1 MSQMALT
8 AISLQAPITS
18 YDILD
23 NFEGRTGKFIK
34 GFLLN
39 TKRNKNGWKV
49 SWESILKYASDFIN
63 HPGIY
68 YEVSEDEPDHTEGR
82 TYKENMANQEDYRV
96 VNIVSVSLDEDT
108 QTLNYVGE
116 ILDED
121 FEAEWNAGKINMT
134 SPAVWPEE
142 MEQVG
147 VMENGA
153 PMLDVYKW
161 RALHIAYIND
171 PAYGDDAVT
180 LATCDGDGE
189 LCKIRLSAKNNPCG
203 LCAENDLAPLMEVPI
218 IRKKLK
224 SVYSYEEIAKIHA
237 EYVAMTAQDNDCVGN
252 KLKIIIEDNPDM
264 EKDQQLAIAYAYC
277 KKEIVAELVK
287 EYA

>member
-39 TKRNKNGWKV
+39 TKRNKNGWRV
-49 SWESILKYASDFIN
+49 SWESILKHASDFIN

-68 YEVSEDEPDHTEGR
+68 LIRQGETDHSDGG
-82 TYKENMANQEDYRV
+82 TYKENMANQEEFRV
-96 VNIVSVSLDEDT
+96 VNIVSVSTDDST

-116 ILDED
+116 IIDEEFAD
-121 FEAEWNAGKINMT
+121 LYEAGKINMT
-134 SPAVWPEE
+134 SPAVWPIE

-147 VMENGA
+147 TMENGR
-153 PMLDVYKW
+153 PMLDVSVW
-161 RALHIAYIND
+161 RALHVAYID
-171 PAYGDDAVT
+171 EPAYGDDAYT

-189 LCKIRLSAKNNPCG
+189 ACKIRLSAKNDPCG
-203 LCAENDLAPLMEVPI
+203 LCAQNDLAPLMEIPI

-224 SVYSYEEIAKIHA
+224 SIYSYIEIAKIHA
-237 EYVAMTAQDNDCVGN
+237 DYAAMTAADDNCVSN
-252 KLKIIIEDNPDM
+252 KLKIVMEDNPDM
-264 EKDQQLAIAYAYC
+264 EKDQQLAIAFAFC
-277 KKEIVAELVK
+277 KKSIVAELVK
-287 EYA
+287 EYS